1 MLVWQMLPKVAF
13 FTGVR
18 HMTETTLFILIV
30 SFVLVMYCLGTW
42 ATNRAV
48 DSVRDMDKHDDA
60 EAKYAE
66 MIRTIKE
73 MSNGS
78 R

>member
-1 MLVWQMLPKVAF
+1 
-13 FTGVR
+13 
-18 HMTETTLFILIV
+18 MTETTIGVLIY

-48 DSVRDMDKHDDA
+48 DSVREMDKQDDA

-73 MSNGS
+73 MSK
-78 R
+78 

>member
-1 MLVWQMLPKVAF
+1 
-13 FTGVR
+13 
-18 HMTETTLFILIV
+18 MTETTIGVLIY

-48 DSVRDMDKHDDA
+48 DSVREMDKHDDA

-66 MIRTIKE
+66 MIRKFRE
-73 MSNGS
+73 AMK
-78 R
+78 

>member
-1 MLVWQMLPKVAF
+1 MLVWRRLPKVAF
-13 FTGVR
+13 FTGVC

-48 DSVRDMDKHDDA
+48 DSVREMDKQDDA

-66 MIRTIKE
+66 MIRKFRE
-73 MSNGS
+73 SPQ
-78 R
+78 

>member
-1 MLVWQMLPKVAF
+1 
-13 FTGVR
+13 
-18 HMTETTLFILIV
+18 MTYTTFAILIYG
-30 SFVLVMYCLGTW
+30 FVLVMYSLGTW

-48 DSVRDMDKHDDA
+48 DSVREMDKHDDA

-73 MSNGS
+73 MSK
-78 R
+78 

>member
-1 MLVWQMLPKVAF
+1 
-13 FTGVR
+13 
-18 HMTETTLFILIV
+18 MTETTVAVLIYSSV
-30 SFVLVMYCLGTW
+30 IVMYCLGTW

-48 DSVRDMDKHDDA
+48 DSVREMDKQDDA

-73 MSNGS
+73 MN
-78 R
+78 RAD